1 MADILSEEEI
11 EEILMVTED
20 EPSFL
25 EKIIKSKID
34 NINQE
39 FIEPYK
45 KEIEDYQI
53 LLKKLNISLFT
64 EKEFCQIT
72 KDMVKNLRYFLSCV
86 TQLEVDEKDLE
97 TLRNMEDFL
106 LKLSTKL

>member
-1 MADILSEEEI
+1 MADILRQEEI
-11 EEILMVTED
+11 EEMLMATED
-20 EPSFL
+20 ESSFL

-64 EKEFCQIT
+64 EKEFCQII
-72 KDMVKNLRYFLSCV
+72 KDMVKNLRCFLGCM
-86 TQLEVDEKDLE
+86 TQVDEKDLE
-97 TLRNMEDFL
+97 TLKNMEDFL